1 MRDITM
7 TKLPRFPIVQA
18 LTSTACLAVTML
30 FAGDACTVV
39 SNTTAVQC
47 LSEAE
52 CLGRGADFA
61 GTTCSA
67 ESKTCVPVVQSVGL
81 CQTNAECTAKNGG
94 SSSICRKKD
103 RKCVVLQTAECPV
116 VHGTKEQIEN
126 EKAIFV
132 GLIDPASSSEL
143 GLIFNK
149 VVQYVQE
156 EFTVESGGG
165 LPSIDGTPGTRPVV
179 FVSCNEFGAGIE
191 GLQRGARH
199 LVNDIGVPSIVGPI
213 DSQNVFAI
221 EASILLPAKVMSI
234 TPVSVVSAL
243 NDLPNPIAPTPL
255 IWRPAIS
262 DSALVKVVAPFVEG
276 LLAQRTIDL
285 AIRAASEPLRVLVL
299 AEGNIVGV
307 TLQRRVQEILKYN
320 GGKTA
325 IQNSMDT
332 PPNYAVANFGD
343 FNDPTNNPNPSRK
356 ITQALQQVY
365 GFKPHIIIHSSNILT
380 VPRVFA
386 SLEAL
391 WPSSSGPK
399 PIHVSLQSSWIS
411 KPLFDVMATDPT
423 LNRRVF
429 VASTKADAGS
439 GRIGTFF
446 LNFKQKFPEFMN
458 AANNPLIPNIYDSA
472 YLMIYAL
479 AAVGNKPILG
489 ESVAVGMTRLGPPGM
504 QLTDDPENVAQN
516 LKVLTEGGNLD
527 LVGLSGPLDFDVK
540 EGGVLGD
547 SEIRCPQLS
556 GSTVIGFQSSKFSYS
571 ASRSAAGFDDGATAL
586 ACP

>member
-1 MRDITM
+1 MPDTNM
-7 TKLPRFPIVQA
+7 HKHTRFTTVQA
-18 LTSTACLAVTML
+18 LACTACLAVSLL
-30 FAGDACTVV
+30 FVGDACTVV
-39 SNTTAVQC
+39 TNTTAVQC

-52 CLGRGADFA
+52 CLAKGPDFA
-61 GTTCSA
+61 NTTCGA
-67 ESKTCVPVVQSVGL
+67 ESKTCVPIVQSVGL
-81 CQTNAECTAKNGG
+81 CQTNAECTVKNGG
-94 SSSICRKKD
+94 TSSICRKKD
-103 RKCVVLQTAECPV
+103 KKCVVLRTAECPT

-126 EKAIFV
+126 EKVIFV
-132 GLIDPASSSEL
+132 GLIDPASAGEL
-143 GLIFNK
+143 GLMFNK

-156 EFTVESGGG
+156 EFTQESGGG

-179 FVSCNEFGAGIE
+179 FVGCNEFGAGIE

-199 LVNDIGVPSIVGPI
+199 LVNEIGVPSIVGPI

-243 NDLPNPIAPTPL
+243 NDLPNPIAPTQL
-255 IWRPAIS
+255 IWRPAVS
-262 DSALVKVVAPFVEG
+262 DSALVKVVAPFVQNQ
-276 LLAQRTIDL
+276 LAQRTIDL
-285 AIRAASEPLRVLVL
+285 AIRTGAEPLRVLVL

-307 TLQRRVQEILKYN
+307 TLQRRIQDILKFN
-320 GGKTA
+320 GDKTA
-325 IQNSMDT
+325 IQNSMDM

-356 ITQALQQVY
+356 ITQALQQVFA
-365 GFKPHIIIHSSNILT
+365 FKPHIVIHSSNILT

-391 WPSSSGPK
+391 WPATSGPK

-423 LNRRVF
+423 LKQRVF

-439 GRIGTFF
+439 SRIGTFF
-446 LNFKQKFPEFMN
+446 LNFKQKFPEFNN

-479 AAVGNKPILG
+479 AAVGNKPITG
-489 ESVAVGMTRLGPPGM
+489 ESIAVGMSRLGPPGT
-504 QLTDDPENVAQN
+504 QLTDDAENVAQN

-527 LVGLSGPLDFDVK
+527 LIGLSGPLDFDVK
-540 EGGVLGD
+540 EGGVVGD

-556 GSTVIGFQSSKFSYS
+556 GSTVIGFQSSKYSYS
-571 ASRSAAGFDDGATAL
+571 ASKSAAGFDTGATAL

>member
-1 MRDITM
+1 MRDTTM
-7 TKLPRFPIVQA
+7 HKLTRFPTVQA
-18 LTSTACLAVTML
+18 LASTACLAVTLL
-30 FAGDACTVV
+30 FASDACTVV
-39 SNTTAVQC
+39 TNTTAVQC

-52 CLGRGADFA
+52 CLAKGTDFA
-61 GTTCSA
+61 NTTCSA
-67 ESKTCVPVVQSVGL
+67 ESKTCVPIVQSVGL

-103 RKCVVLQTAECPV
+103 KKCVVLQTAECPT
-116 VHGTKEQIEN
+116 VHGTKQQIEN

-132 GLIDPASSSEL
+132 GLIDPASAGEL
-143 GLIFNK
+143 GLMFNK

-156 EFTVESGGG
+156 EFSAESGGG

-199 LVNDIGVPSIVGPI
+199 LVNDVGVPSIVGPI
-213 DSQNVFAI
+213 DTQNVFAI
-221 EASILLPAKVMSI
+221 EAPILLPAKVMSI
-234 TPVSVVSAL
+234 PPVSVISAL
-243 NDLPNPIAPTPL
+243 NDLPNPIAPTQL
-255 IWRPAIS
+255 IWRPTIS
-262 DSALVKVVAPFVEG
+262 DSALVKVVAPFVQT
-276 LLAQRTIDL
+276 LLAQKTIDL
-285 AIRAASEPLRVLVL
+285 AIRTGVEPLRVLVL
-299 AEGNIVGV
+299 AEGNVPGV
-307 TLQRRVQEILKYN
+307 NLQRRVQDILKFN
-320 GGKTA
+320 GDKTA

-343 FNDPTNNPNPSRK
+343 FNDPTNNPNPSRR

-391 WPSSSGPK
+391 WPASSGPK
-399 PIHVSLQSSWIS
+399 PIHVSLQSSWIA
-411 KPLFDVMATDPT
+411 KPLFDVIATDPT
-423 LNRRVF
+423 LKQRVF

-439 GRIGTFF
+439 ARIGTFF
-446 LNFKQKFPEFMN
+446 LNFKQKFPEFTN
-458 AANNPLIPNIYDSA
+458 SSNNPLIPNIYDSA

-479 AAVGNKPILG
+479 AAVGNKPITG
-489 ESVAVGMTRLGPPGM
+489 ESIAVAMSRLGPPGT
-504 QLTDDPENVAQN
+504 QLTNDAENVAQS

-540 EGGVLGD
+540 EGGVVGD

-556 GSTVIGFQSSKFSYS
+556 GSTVIGFQPSKYSYS
-571 ASRSAAGFDDGATAL
+571 ASKSAAGFDTGATAL